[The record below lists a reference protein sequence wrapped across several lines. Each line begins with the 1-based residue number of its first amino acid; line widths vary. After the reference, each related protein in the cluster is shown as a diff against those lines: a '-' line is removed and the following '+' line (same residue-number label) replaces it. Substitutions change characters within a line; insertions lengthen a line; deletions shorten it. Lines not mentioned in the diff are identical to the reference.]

1 MKFCRSSPILHVSN
15 LSFPASSVV
24 SQEPIES
31 RRRGFG
37 RGACVSE
44 CSICI
49 NLACTRN
56 RVRRQVVRTIFA
68 ILFAVKILNFPAA
81 PPVAGA
87 VNVLIA
93 DVVPNRINSSP
104 LRPHAHHELK
114 IIMRSSVTYMFQTC
128 PQDSHRISSTSDRWP
143 HLQTELRKSQD

>member
-1 MKFCRSSPILHVSN
+1 MSN
-15 LSFPASSVV
+15 PSFRASSVV

-31 RRRGFG
+31 RRQGFG
-37 RGACVSE
+37 CGACVSE

-68 ILFAVKILNFPAA
+68 IFFAVKDVNFPAA
-81 PPVAGA
+81 LLIAGA
-87 VNVLIA
+87 VNVLITNVA
-93 DVVPNRINSSP
+93 PNRINSSP

-114 IIMRSSVTYMFQTC
+114 IIIKVI
-128 PQDSHRISSTSDRWP
+128 SHLHVSNVPRG
-143 HLQTELRKSQD
+143 